1 MAEGKEYISRVEEL
15 GTVNI
20 SEEVLAAI
28 AGAAAMEVEGV
39 SGLGY
44 GLGSDLSAMINR
56 RTLSKGVHLTVEGSL
71 VSVDIAIMVEYG
83 YVVPDVARAV
93 QDSISTAVENTSG
106 LQVLNVNVT
115 VADVVCAKK

>member
-15 GTVNI
+15 GNVNI

-28 AGAAAMEVEGV
+28 AGAAAMDVEGV
-39 SGLGY
+39 GGLGY

-56 RTLSKGVHLTVEGSL
+56 RTLSKGVQLSIEDDV

-93 QDSISTAVENTSG
+93 QDAISGAVENTSG
-106 LQVLNVNVT
+106 LQVRNVNVT
-115 VADVVCAKK
+115 VADVVCGKQ